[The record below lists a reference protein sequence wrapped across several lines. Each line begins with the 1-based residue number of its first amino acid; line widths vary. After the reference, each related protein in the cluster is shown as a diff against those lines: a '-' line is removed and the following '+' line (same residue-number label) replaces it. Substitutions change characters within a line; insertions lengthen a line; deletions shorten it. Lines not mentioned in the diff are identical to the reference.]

1 MENAELYT
9 QKLTRGKRSYF
20 FDIKQ
25 TEQKDFYIKI
35 TESKKSIDGF
45 EHHRIMVF
53 EEDITEF
60 TDAFRQCLNGYRKL
74 KEVQTVRN
82 RPATFIEIREKYP
95 KAYIP
100 WTTEE
105 DDKLEFLYCEGKKV
119 NEMALILERKKGAI
133 ESRIKKMGLK
143 EKYGE

>member
-1 MENAELYT
+1 M
-9 QKLTRGKRSYF
+9 
-20 FDIKQ
+20 
-25 TEQKDFYIKI
+25 
-35 TESKKSIDGF
+35 
-45 EHHRIMVF
+45 
-53 EEDITEF
+53 
-60 TDAFRQCLNGYRKL
+60 
-74 KEVQTVRN
+74 
-82 RPATFIEIREKYP
+82 
-95 KAYIP
+95 P